1 MTTNVPYL
9 HEQLSK
15 RIAHGRTSAQD
26 LPLLNQLLVC
36 QQRRF
41 LMFGAATGVG
51 IFAAVQL
58 LLALIV

>member
-1 MTTNVPYL
+1 MTTNIPYL

-15 RIAHGRTSAQD
+15 RIAHGRASVQD
-26 LPLLNQLLVC
+26 LALLNQLLVC

-41 LMFGAATGVG
+41 LMFGVASGVG
-51 IFAAVQL
+51 ILATVQL